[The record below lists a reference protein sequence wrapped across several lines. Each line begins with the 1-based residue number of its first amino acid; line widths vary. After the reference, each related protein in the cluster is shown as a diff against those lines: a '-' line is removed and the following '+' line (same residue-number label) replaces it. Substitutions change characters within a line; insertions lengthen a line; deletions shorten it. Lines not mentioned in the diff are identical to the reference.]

1 MKQTSEAETAE
12 TQWQMQTCR
21 TMTYSQQR
29 AAVTLKGTKG
39 KWETTAQ
46 HRESRAPAT
55 TGQRQSSECRREKG
69 IREQQ

>member
-1 MKQTSEAETAE
+1 MANADMPHNDIQSADA
-12 TQWQMQTCR
+12 
-21 TMTYSQQR
+21 QR

-55 TGQRQSSECRREKG
+55 PGQRQSSECRREKG